1 MVRPIDIYRPSV
13 QQLIKLVELQ
23 QKGINSC
30 LRAQGS
36 KQEWKIVDDSALLK
50 KTIEVISKSEVTRSD
65 LWGFFDVTNV
75 EAFGYSGSPSEAGA
89 ASSGPLPEG
98 VTQQQLAGCIKE
110 SSKDLPGQDLAIF
123 LAGNG
128 VLPGNGPPVAEKDS
142 RYAAVVSSWKECMK
156 IKGFDVEDPLTAL
169 RSSLEGNSTD
179 RNQITK
185 AVADIKCKIDTNLVG
200 IGVAVQ
206 SAYDKEYIRAYE
218 SELNSYREQIDN
230 YIRDDR

>member
-1 MVRPIDIYRPSV
+1 
-13 QQLIKLVELQ
+13 
-23 QKGINSC
+23 
-30 LRAQGS
+30 
-36 KQEWKIVDDSALLK
+36 
-50 KTIEVISKSEVTRSD
+50 
-65 LWGFFDVTNV
+65 
-75 EAFGYSGSPSEAGA
+75 
-89 ASSGPLPEG
+89 
-98 VTQQQLAGCIKE
+98 
-110 SSKDLPGQDLAIF
+110 
-123 LAGNG
+123 
-128 VLPGNGPPVAEKDS
+128 
-142 RYAAVVSSWKECMK
+142 MK